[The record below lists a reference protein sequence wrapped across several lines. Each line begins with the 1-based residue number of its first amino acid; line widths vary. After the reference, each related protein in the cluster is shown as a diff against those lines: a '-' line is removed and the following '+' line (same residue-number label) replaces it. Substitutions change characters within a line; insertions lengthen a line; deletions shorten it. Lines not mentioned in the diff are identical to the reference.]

1 MLTEHSSVERD
12 CWMEGLQQC
21 SSRLKRPSA
30 SCAGASNRSG
40 VMRVHLLGAMR
51 KPRRCSWIC
60 TKWRAWMAAGVDHAV
75 MLSVR
80 TRVATA
86 RTGILS
92 LQKRDRARLLFALGP
107 HTMPQNFAVA
117 SPCSPWRFDRESST
131 MGAGNPSYLKIRMD
145 ATAASI
151 SVTA

>member
-1 MLTEHSSVERD
+1 MFFEIKTAVSMLR
-12 CWMEGLQQC
+12 Q
-21 SSRLKRPSA
+21 RLKPIGRDASA
-30 SCAGASNRSG
+30 S
-40 VMRVHLLGAMR
+40 LGGDAQAPALFLDLHEVAR
-51 KPRRCSWIC
+51 LDGCW
-60 TKWRAWMAAGVDHAV
+60 VDHAV

-117 SPCSPWRFDRESST
+117 SPCSPWRFDRQSST

-151 SVTA
+151 CVTA